1 MVRRMLQSLIDT
13 KIDQAR
19 RYLLHGILSL
29 PVSNEQMHVPVSLST
44 ALLNAFQ
51 AVRNGCSPR
60 TAEIAVLIQE
70 LHDYK
75 YLLEFDIDRAQIKTN
90 AR

>member
-1 MVRRMLQSLIDT
+1 MLQSLIDT

-29 PVSNEQMHVPVSLST
+29 PVSNEQMHVPVSLNT

-60 TAEIAVLIQE
+60 SAEIAVLIQE